1 MLKKM
6 ELEINKKRALI
17 TGGGRGIGKSI
28 ALALAAEG
36 VTVCIVSRTE
46 SELEDTCN
54 EIKDKGGRAIYKVLD
69 LSNED
74 ALKKFKDEVY
84 EEIGGID
91 ILINNAAHIS
101 TPKRIALMEDKD
113 WYKTIDIDLNV
124 AYRLTRLF
132 IDDMKTNKWGR
143 IISIGSLSGIFGASS
158 YPAYCAAKAALEGLT
173 KNLAVDYS
181 RFGITANLIS
191 PGFVETE
198 RFKKAAP
205 KELIDKFI
213 GATSSKRLGKP
224 EDISNAVLFF
234 ASDKSSYIT
243 GVNLL
248 VCGGLNLGNL
258 W

>member
-1 MLKKM
+1 M
-6 ELEINKKRALI
+6 ELGINKRRALI

-28 ALALAAEG
+28 ATALADEG
-36 VTVCIVSRTE
+36 VSVCITSRTE
-46 SELEDTCN
+46 SELADVCN
-54 EIKDKGGRAIYKVLD
+54 EIKDKGGKAIYKVLD
-69 LSNED
+69 LCNET
-74 ALKKFKDEVY
+74 AFLAFKEEIY
-84 EEIGGID
+84 EEMGGVD

-101 TPKRIALMEDKD
+101 TPKRLVLMEDKE
-113 WYKTIDIDLNV
+113 WYKTIDIDLNA
-124 AYRLTRLF
+124 AYRLIRLF
-132 IDDMKTNKWGR
+132 LDDMKNNKWGR
-143 IISIGSLSGIFGASS
+143 IISIGSLSGMFGASS
-158 YPAYCAAKAALEGLT
+158 YPAYCAAKAALDGLT

-181 RFGITANLIS
+181 KFGITVNLIS

-224 EDISNAVLFF
+224 EDISNAVLFL
-234 ASDKSSYIT
+234 ASEKSTYIT